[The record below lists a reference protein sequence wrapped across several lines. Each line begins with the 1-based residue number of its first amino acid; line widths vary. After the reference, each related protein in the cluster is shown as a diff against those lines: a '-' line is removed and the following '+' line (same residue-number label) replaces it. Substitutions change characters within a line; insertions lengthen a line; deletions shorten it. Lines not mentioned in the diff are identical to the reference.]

1 MKRTSLFLYCLLSSA
16 CGSTPIG
23 FVDQR
28 LLGNPGLT
36 SACVGAL
43 FSPDEPISD
52 GEARIESTLQLFEFD
67 RLRGIPKTDR
77 IASAVS
83 ECQAAM
89 ITDEDDAKCVACFDA
104 IGDQIYGN

>member
-1 MKRTSLFLYCLLSSA
+1 LAASA

-28 LLGNPGLT
+28 LIGNPALT
-36 SACVGAL
+36 SACVGVL
-43 FSPDEPISD
+43 FSPDESLAV
-52 GEARIESTLQLFEFD
+52 GEGRIEDTLSLFELD
-67 RLRGIPKTDR
+67 RLRGISKPDR

-89 ITDEDDAKCVACFDA
+89 ITAEDDDKCATCFNA

>member
-1 MKRTSLFLYCLLSSA
+1 MYLCCLLASA

-36 SACVGAL
+36 SACVGVL
-43 FSPDEPISD
+43 FSPDESLAV
-52 GEARIESTLQLFEFD
+52 GEGRIEDTLSLFELD
-67 RLRGIPKTDR
+67 RLRGIARSDR

-89 ITDEDDAKCVACFDA
+89 ISPEADAKCVTCFDA